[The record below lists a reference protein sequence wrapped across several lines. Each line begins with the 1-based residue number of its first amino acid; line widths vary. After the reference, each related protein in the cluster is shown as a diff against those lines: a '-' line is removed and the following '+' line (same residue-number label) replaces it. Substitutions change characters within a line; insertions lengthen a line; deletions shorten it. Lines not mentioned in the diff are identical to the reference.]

1 MGTICGFRTRTR
13 LSLSIFFL
21 IRERNN
27 QKLGK
32 MKVFLGCILLC
43 AFASS
48 QALTWKSCGGSALN
62 IKKLEVKQD
71 PIVFPGPIE
80 ASLEAETLMD
90 MNAPIKVELSL
101 KKNGLTLPCIPIGD
115 KMLGS
120 CTYDDICQSLAK
132 VPDDCKGAG
141 ILGDIIAESGLPCR
155 CPLHKNPAVSVKSA
169 KAMLPKVPSFI
180 AFLAQGKIDITA
192 KASDS
197 NGNLLGC
204 VELSVNTKFI
214 L

>member
-1 MGTICGFRTRTR
+1 MGTQFAASGIKT
-13 LSLSIFFL
+13 FFL
-21 IRERNN
+21 QEKKKTISKSR
-27 QKLGK
+27 K
-32 MKVFLGCILLC
+32 MKMIAAFVLLC

-48 QALTWKSCGGSALN
+48 QALTWKSCGGSALI

-80 ASLEAETLMD
+80 ASLEAETTQD

-132 VPDDCKGAG
+132 IPDDCKGAG

-155 CPLHKNPAVSVKSA
+155 CPPHKTPAVSVKSA

-180 AFLAQGKIDITA
+180 AFLAQGKIDISA
-192 KASDS
+192 KASDA
-197 NGNLLGC
+197 NGNVLGC

>member
-1 MGTICGFRTRTR
+1 MGHNLRLLELRLFFCKRKKITISKSR
-13 LSLSIFFL
+13 
-21 IRERNN
+21 
-27 QKLGK
+27 K
-32 MKVFLGCILLC
+32 MKMIAAFVLLC

-62 IKKLEVKQD
+62 IKKLVVKQD

-80 ASLEAETLMD
+80 ASLEAETLHEMD
-90 MNAPIKVELSL
+90 APIKIELSL
-101 KKNGLTLPCIPIGD
+101 KKNGMTLPCIPVGD

-120 CTYDDICQSLAK
+120 CTYNDICETLDK
-132 VPDDCKGAG
+132 MPDDCKGVG
-141 ILGDIIAESGLPCR
+141 ILGDILAEAGLHCH
-155 CPLHKNPAVSVKSA
+155 CPLHKHNINIKSA
-169 KAMLPKVPSFI
+169 KAMLPKVPSYI

-192 KASDS
+192 KASDAS
-197 NGNLLGC
+197 GNLLGC

>member
-1 MGTICGFRTRTR
+1 MGHKLKYLKSFVSR
-13 LSLSIFFL
+13 FH
-21 IRERNN
+21 RE
-27 QKLGK
+27 KKIEK
-32 MKVFLGCILLC
+32 MKMIAAFVLLC
-43 AFASS
+43 AFAST

-80 ASLEAETLMD
+80 ASLEAETLTD
-90 MNAPIKVELSL
+90 MNAPIKVQLSL
-101 KKNGLTLPCIPIGD
+101 KKNGLTLPCIPVGD
-115 KMLGS
+115 QMLGS
-120 CTYDDICQSLAK
+120 CTYTDICQSLAK
-132 VPDDCKGAG
+132 IPENCKGAG

-155 CPLHKNPAVSVKSA
+155 CPLHKNPAVSIPSA

-192 KASDS
+192 KASDA